1 MGKNKDDHF
10 FERKIALSR
19 TKQPKKEERKT
30 STVRRLVVANLV
42 AALGLLT
49 LVVVVLFAF
58 GLLDTIFAFIF

>member
-10 FERKIALSR
+10 FERMIALSH
-19 TKQPKKEERKT
+19 TKQNDKKIKKT
-30 STVRRLVVANLV
+30 STVRRLLVANLV

>member
-10 FERKIALSR
+10 FERKIVLSR
-19 TKQPKKEERKT
+19 TKQPKKEERKR